1 MATDKELFDTVEEL
15 EEALARA
22 KKLSDEELQ
31 AVIARADATVEAWE
45 REDREIEEEI
55 AERYPE
61 ERYPEVKAA
70 AAPRKRKA
78 AAPKKKKKG
87 KATAAPKR
95 AVAAPIEAAAPT
107 EAAAREET
115 AAPSEVTVADE
126 PVVEPVVE
134 PAVKTAPA
142 PRERRQTTVPK
153 NLQIDMKVDHH
164 SLSDKKNK
172 PTD

>member
-55 AERYPE
+55 A